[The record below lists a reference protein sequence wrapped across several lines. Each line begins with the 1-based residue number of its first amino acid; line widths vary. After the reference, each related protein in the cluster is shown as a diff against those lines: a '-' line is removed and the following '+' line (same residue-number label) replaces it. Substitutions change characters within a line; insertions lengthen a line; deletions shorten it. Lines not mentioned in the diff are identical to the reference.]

1 MHHKT
6 YNVKQSN
13 ITVIVGRLLMSHW
26 EVQMAKFRFSIAS
39 IKGQKTKESNSKYTY
54 ISVSYTHLDVYKRQL
69 HMSAF

>member
-54 ISVSYTHLDVYKRQL
+54 ILK
-69 HMSAF
+69 